1 MERSRLRRTIDLDG
15 EWERRDF
22 IDEAWRWSDALRGS
36 ADSSADDGPP
46 VKAGLSSGWRPAR
59 VPGSAIDDAWRAGEI
74 PNPYVDRNSLA
85 AEWIPERT
93 WAYRRHFT
101 IPEDGLDRSV
111 LRFDGIDPGGTVF
124 VDRQEVGQ
132 HRGMFLPLEL
142 ELTDLGPGSHDLV
155 VVVERAPWLPSQ
167 VSRTELARE
176 HHSRMA
182 YGWDFCPRL
191 VHSGIWRSVCLDRF
205 DARLGRPRIAIDLA
219 SDHGVANVTVECSVD
234 GDAATLHA
242 AVMDPLG
249 SLVAADDATVDGD
262 RASIGLKL
270 ERPMLWWPNGIGQ
283 AGLYRL
289 DLRLQDA
296 KGQSLDERS
305 TTFGIRTVEL
315 APTEGA
321 ASDARP
327 YTLVM
332 NGRPTWIRGWNWV
345 PMDAAY
351 GVPRPQRLHRLIE
364 LLRRANVNLLRVWG
378 GGLIESEDFYDAC
391 DRAGIM
397 VWQEFI
403 QSSSGVANTPSDD
416 PRFVELMRSEAEAIV
431 PLRAHHPSLA
441 IWCGGNELAD
451 PDGRPLD
458 DRHPVLAA
466 LHDVVTRLDP
476 TRAWLP
482 TSPTGPRFDN
492 SLAAVAEDPASLHD
506 VHGPWEHQ
514 GLEEQHTLAEATTS
528 LLHSEF
534 GVEGM
539 TNLPALRAT
548 VTDAQRWG
556 ADRSDPVMAHRGAWW
571 NNEPFV
577 QEAFGG
583 GLSLEEL
590 ERASQHLQAD
600 GLRTLIEGDRR
611 RWPRNA
617 GSLPWVFNEPFPNA
631 WSNAAVDYFGVPK
644 AAYHA
649 VAVAYAPA
657 AIGLSFA
664 SQALEGADRFAVNPW
679 VVNDTDE
686 VLRGDLLVTL
696 HDGAGRRIDDARR
709 PLEVAPNAVGTA
721 REVVFGVPGDAADVL
736 ILDAS
741 FAGLSTRRLLSR
753 TATLAPMGGLALAD
767 LAASVSV
774 DGDRWN
780 VRLRVT
786 GAVPALEVRLSDDR
800 PIGWPERPGAAYL
813 DANLVT
819 VLGSEARSIEVVW
832 DDVTA
837 SDRRL
842 RLSGWNV
849 AERVLTGG

>member
-1 MERSRLRRTIDLDG
+1 
-15 EWERRDF
+15 
-22 IDEAWRWSDALRGS
+22 
-36 ADSSADDGPP
+36 
-46 VKAGLSSGWRPAR
+46 
-59 VPGSAIDDAWRAGEI
+59 
-74 PNPYVDRNSLA
+74 
-85 AEWIPERT
+85 
-93 WAYRRHFT
+93 
-101 IPEDGLDRSV
+101 
-111 LRFDGIDPGGTVF
+111 
-124 VDRQEVGQ
+124 
-132 HRGMFLPLEL
+132 
-142 ELTDLGPGSHDLV
+142 
-155 VVVERAPWLPSQ
+155 
-167 VSRTELARE
+167 
-176 HHSRMA
+176 
-182 YGWDFCPRL
+182 
-191 VHSGIWRSVCLDRF
+191 
-205 DARLGRPRIAIDLA
+205 
-219 SDHGVANVTVECSVD
+219 
-234 GDAATLHA
+234 
-242 AVMDPLG
+242 
-249 SLVAADDATVDGD
+249 
-262 RASIGLKL
+262 
-270 ERPMLWWPNGIGQ
+270 
-283 AGLYRL
+283 
-289 DLRLQDA
+289 
-296 KGQSLDERS
+296 
-305 TTFGIRTVEL
+305 
-315 APTEGA
+315 
-321 ASDARP
+321 
-327 YTLVM
+327 
-332 NGRPTWIRGWNWV
+332 
-345 PMDAAY
+345 
-351 GVPRPQRLHRLIE
+351 
-364 LLRRANVNLLRVWG
+364 
-378 GGLIESEDFYDAC
+378 
-391 DRAGIM
+391 
-397 VWQEFI
+397 
-403 QSSSGVANTPSDD
+403 
-416 PRFVELMRSEAEAIV
+416 
-431 PLRAHHPSLA
+431 
-441 IWCGGNELAD
+441 
-451 PDGRPLD
+451 
-458 DRHPVLAA
+458 
-466 LHDVVTRLDP
+466 
-476 TRAWLP
+476 
-482 TSPTGPRFDN
+482 
-492 SLAAVAEDPASLHD
+492 VAEDPASLHD

-514 GLEEQHTLAEATTS
+514 GLEEQHALAEATTS

-571 NNEPFV
+571 NNEPF
-577 QEAFGG
+577 
-583 GLSLEEL
+583 
-590 ERASQHLQAD
+590 
-600 GLRTLIEGDRR
+600 
-611 RWPRNA
+611 
-617 GSLPWVFNEPFPNA
+617 PNA

-649 VAVAYAPA
+649 VADADAPA